1 MHKKAVSYD
10 DVVRASVPLPDTS
23 PRPSRAE
30 VLAAE
35 TRAPGP
41 RFTAAWPDPDDHT
54 PPPSVLLAALEVL
67 HGADLSDLTVALD
80 HGRLTLE
87 GSVAT
92 QDDRER
98 IVRALGSVDGV
109 TTVIDTLRVR
119 T

>member
-1 MHKKAVSYD
+1 MQKKTSYD
-10 DVVRASVPLPDTS
+10 DVVRASVPLPDS
-23 PRPSRAE
+23 SRRPSRAE
-30 VLAAE
+30 VRDAV
-35 TRAPGP
+35 TRSPGP
-41 RFTAAWPDPDDHT
+41 RFTAAWPDPDDDT
-54 PPPSVLLAALEVL
+54 PPPSVLLAALDVL

-98 IVRALGSVDGV
+98 IVRALGCVDGV
-109 TTVIDTLRVR
+109 ATVIDTLRVR